1 MPEERGPFLRDDD
14 GYAVDLERGA
24 RSLLAELCRQSR
36 LLLERE
42 DPSTDPAMDRLFP
55 PAYPDDPLADL
66 EFETAL
72 GEGPKHD
79 KLAAIE
85 TVERTASADHL
96 TEEELLAWI
105 GVVND
110 LRLIL
115 GTRLEVTD
123 DPDDEGPALD
133 DPSREAYEV
142 YLFLGMLLQEML
154 GEAGAPEIEEPEIEE
169 PGDRGT

>member
-1 MPEERGPFLRDDD
+1 MREERGPFRKDGD
-14 GYAVDLERGA
+14 GYAVDLGEGA
-24 RSLLAELCRQSR
+24 RDLLVELCRQSR
-36 LLLERE
+36 LLLENE
-42 DPSTDPAMDRLFP
+42 DPSSDPAMDRLFP

-66 EFETAL
+66 EFGSAL
-72 GEGPKHD
+72 GDAPKDD
-79 KLAAIE
+79 KLAAIA
-85 TVERTASADHL
+85 TVERTANADRL

-123 DPDDEGPALD
+123 DPDDEGPAPD

-154 GEAGAPEIEEPEIEE
+154 GEVGAPAPGEPT
-169 PGDRGT
+169 D